1 MDNYRFDEKNYEFN
15 HNSKKGVYI
24 LHGFSSTTF
33 EVKELAEFLGQK
45 GFHTIA
51 NNLPGHGLTADDCNR
66 IKYTDWFSHV
76 KEDLAKLASKSDKL
90 YIIGGSMGA
99 VLSLYASGIF
109 PINAC
114 IVGGTV
120 LKFKN
125 QFTVNV
131 INRFLCRFVKIREKK
146 KQASRELRNSI
157 KFYGY
162 KQYPLLALNEF
173 RKMNNIVIKNLS
185 KIKCPTL
192 IIHSNNDRL
201 SLKDNVELIYN
212 NISSQTKE
220 KMFVENS
227 HHNLF
232 DENPDQKKIFN
243 KILKFLNEN

>member
-1 MDNYRFDEKNYEFN
+1 M
-15 HNSKKGVYI
+15 
-24 LHGFSSTTF
+24 
-33 EVKELAEFLGQK
+33 
-45 GFHTIA
+45 
-51 NNLPGHGLTADDCNR
+51 
-66 IKYTDWFSHV
+66 
-76 KEDLAKLASKSDKL
+76 
-90 YIIGGSMGA
+90 
-99 VLSLYASGIF
+99 
-109 PINAC
+109 
-114 IVGGTV
+114 
-120 LKFKN
+120 
-125 QFTVNV
+125 
-131 INRFLCRFVKIREKK
+131 
-146 KQASRELRNSI
+146 
-157 KFYGY
+157 
-162 KQYPLLALNEF
+162 LALNEF

>member
-1 MDNYRFDEKNYEFN
+1 MDNYRFDKKNYEFN
-15 HNSKKGVYI
+15 PKSKKGVYI
-24 LHGFSSTTF
+24 VHGFSSTTF
-33 EVKELAEFLGQK
+33 EVKELAEFLGK
-45 GFHTIA
+45 EGYHTIA
-51 NNLPGHGLTADDCNR
+51 KNLPGHGLTAEDCNR
-66 IKYTDWFSHV
+66 MKYNDWFYHI
-76 KEDLAKLASKSDKL
+76 KEDLAKLSSESEKL

-99 VLSLYASGIF
+99 VLSLYASSIF
-109 PINAC
+109 PLNGC

-125 QFTVNV
+125 PFTVNI

-173 RKMNNIVIKNLS
+173 RKMNKIVIKNLS

-201 SLKDNVELIYN
+201 SLKNNVDLVYN
-212 NISSQTKE
+212 NISSQKKE
-220 KMFVENS
+220 KIYVENA

-243 KILKFLNEN
+243 NILKFLHEN